1 MYRPVNLKAQNFQSF
16 KELDFNFQ
24 MSKAILIEGDNQTDE
39 GQETNGSGKSSILEM
54 VFYCLLGM
62 SSNGKRDAKLIRW
75 GEKEAMIQLTLTND
89 YLKKELVIERH
100 LFTGTKSATLS
111 ISLNGKSLSDR
122 YSSVTEGNKLIL
134 DLLDIS
140 AEDLKNY
147 YLINRKRFVS
157 FFDSPDTAKRSL
169 LARFSNLDKVQ
180 RVSDEIDKLIS
191 DRQTEISKL
200 ESEKLKY
207 ESKIDL
213 LNQQI
218 EEEREKDIYES
229 TKKDLEDKI
238 NSCKARQESLK
249 KEIEDLQRGLF
260 ASEQTKT
267 KLDESLLSLNE
278 QVKAMESIDFASRL
292 QENQKKQEA
301 VQNKINTYK
310 QQKSEIEGTI
320 TGLKSDI
327 QPVVIAL
334 KGVIKCP
341 NCGAEFST
349 EENVDVEEYRQIVNE
364 VESTIFELEKD
375 VAEQN
380 KKVAELE
387 NSLEIYTLKEER
399 QKIIQEREENSRKIS
414 EFKKNKIQP
423 VSDEYLNCQKTITFN
438 KSERIRKIAEQ
449 ESNDKLLSDLQLKLS
464 NLSKD
469 TSANNVL
476 KLEKQRDGYEEEK
489 DRIRQ
494 QIEGLETFNQVD
506 RRWKE
511 RINQFYIYLTN
522 KTLTLIQSHCNY
534 YLEKIDSGLR
544 LRFEGFKQLSD
555 GKIKESINAV
565 IMRDGEEESDYKC
578 FSGGEQAR
586 LVLSTILTF
595 QEFINQK
602 SKSGGCGL
610 CMIDE
615 ILDQTD
621 SMGLSNLLHC
631 LNVNPV
637 SQSSI
642 FLISQVNIEGSRE
655 ERMRVVKKDGISYIA
670 D

>member
-1 MYRPVNLKAQNFQSF
+1 MYRPIKLTATNFQSF

-24 MSKAILIEGDNQTDE
+24 ISKAILIEGDNQTDD
-39 GQETNGSGKSSILEM
+39 GQETNGSGKSTILEM

-75 GEKEAMIQLTLTND
+75 GEKEAMVQLTLTND

-100 LFTGTKSATLS
+100 LFTGTKSVTLS
-111 ISLNGKSLSDR
+111 ISMNGKSLSNR
-122 YSSVTEGNKLIL
+122 YSSVAEGNKLIL

-169 LARFSNLDKVQ
+169 LARFSNVDRIQK
-180 RVSDEIDKLIS
+180 VSDEIDTMIS
-191 DRQTEISKL
+191 DRQQEISKL
-200 ESEKLKY
+200 QSEKLKY

-218 EEEREKDIYES
+218 EEEKQKDEYEEK
-229 TKKDLEDKI
+229 KKDLEDKI
-238 NSCKARQESLK
+238 KSCEARKKSLK
-249 KEIEDLQRGLF
+249 KELDDLEASLF
-260 ASEQTKT
+260 SIQQSKDKFEEN
-267 KLDESLLSLNE
+267 LVSLND
-278 QVKAMESIDFASRL
+278 QVKEMESIDFASKL
-292 QENQKKQEA
+292 QENQKKQDALQE
-301 VQNKINTYK
+301 KINTCK
-310 QQKSEIEGTI
+310 QKKTDLEGTI
-320 TGLKSDI
+320 TELQSDI
-327 QPVVIAL
+327 QPIMIAL
-334 KGVIKCP
+334 QGIIKCP
-341 NCGAEFST
+341 KCGAEFTT
-349 EENVDVEEYRQIVNE
+349 EKDVDIEEYRKLVEETNQIV
-364 VESTIFELEKD
+364 SGLKD
-375 VAEQN
+375 DIANQA
-380 KKVAELE
+380 KKITDLQ
-387 NSLEIYTLKEER
+387 NSLEMSTLKQER
-399 QKIIQEREENSRKIS
+399 LKIIQERDDNTRKIA
-414 EFKKNKIQP
+414 EFKRLKISP
-423 VSDEYLNCQKTITFN
+423 VSDQVLSAQKSLSFTKN
-438 KSERIRKIAEQ
+438 EKVRKIAEQ
-449 ESNDKLLSDLQLKLS
+449 ESNEKLLTDLNKQLS
-464 NLSKD
+464 SLSKD
-469 TSANNVL
+469 NVPNNVM
-476 KLEKQRDGYEEEK
+476 KLEKQRDSYEEQK
-489 DRIRQ
+489 DKVREQ
-494 QIEGLETFNQVD
+494 MENLESYNQVD
-506 RRWKE
+506 RQWKE
-511 RINQFYIYLTN
+511 RINQFYIYVTN

-586 LVLSTILTF
+586 LILSTILTF

-602 SKSGGCGL
+602 SKSGGFGL
-610 CMIDE
+610 SMIDE

-655 ERMRVVKKDGISYIA
+655 ERMRVTKKDGISYIA

>member
-1 MYRPVNLKAQNFQSF
+1 MYRPTNLKAQNFQSF

-180 RVSDEIDKLIS
+180 KVSDEIDKLIS

-218 EEEREKDIYES
+218 EGEKEKDVYES
-229 TKKDLEDKI
+229 TKKDLEDRI

-292 QENQKKQEA
+292 QENQKKQDA
-301 VQNKINTYK
+301 VQNKINTCK
-310 QQKSEIEGTI
+310 QQKSEIEETI

-327 QPVVIAL
+327 QPVLIAL

-341 NCGAEFST
+341 NCGTEFST
-349 EENVDVEEYRQIVNE
+349 EENVDVEEYRQIVSE
-364 VESTIFELEKD
+364 VESTITELQKGI
-375 VAEQN
+375 AEQN

-387 NSLEIYTLKEER
+387 NSLEMATLKEER

-414 EFKKNKIQP
+414 EFKRNKIQP
-423 VSDEYLNCQKTITFN
+423 VSDEYLNCQKTITFTKN
-438 KSERIRKIAEQ
+438 EKVRKIAEQ

-469 TSANNVL
+469 TSTNNVL
-476 KLEKQRDGYEEEK
+476 KLEKQRDEYEEEK
-489 DRIRQ
+489 DKLRQ

-595 QEFINQK
+595 QELINQK
-602 SKSGGCGL
+602 SKSGGFGL